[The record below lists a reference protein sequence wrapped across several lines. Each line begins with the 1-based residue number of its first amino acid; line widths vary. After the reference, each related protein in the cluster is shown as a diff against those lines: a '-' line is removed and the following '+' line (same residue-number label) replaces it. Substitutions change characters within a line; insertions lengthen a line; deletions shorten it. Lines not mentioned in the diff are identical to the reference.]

1 MSRIKD
7 KFRYLKDEGLR
18 GFIPYI
24 TAGDPDIGITEKLV
38 LEFERRGADV
48 IELGVPFSDPIA
60 DGPVNQAAAQRAL
73 KSGTTLEGILASV
86 RRLRRRSD
94 IPIVLFTY
102 FNPVHRYGLE
112 HFVGDAASSGVDG
125 VLVVDLP
132 PEEGLGFRNM
142 MLDKGIDTI
151 ALVAPTSTDGRIK
164 LISDYGTG
172 FIYYVSRTGVTG
184 ERGEL
189 AGSIRA
195 MVERIRRYTSSPVGV
210 GFGVSGPDHVRAI
223 ARYADAVIVGS
234 AIVRRIGSWSGRPD
248 LVERVGDFVGE
259 LISSLKGEGQGAD
272 LSYPCT

>member
-7 KFRYLKDEGLR
+7 KFRYLKDKGLR

-151 ALVAPTSTDGRIK
+151 ALVAPTSTDGRVK